1 MFKRT
6 TAQAKIS
13 KLRNRVRVIQ
23 GGTSSSKTFSI
34 LPLLI
39 DYALTNAGAEISIV
53 AESIP
58 HLRRGAM
65 RDFLKILEWTNNY
78 IPDEWNASSFTYRFS
93 NKSYIEFFSAGDES
107 KLRGARR
114 DVLFINEANNI
125 NWESYYQL
133 AIRTRKFIYLDY
145 NPTSEFWAHT
155 ELIGNKNTDFIILT
169 YKDNEAL
176 EPAIV
181 KEIEAAKEKGKV
193 SEYWR
198 NWWQVY
204 GLGQIGSIQGAVF
217 STFAQVS
224 ENEIRNAELVSLG
237 LDWGF
242 TNDPTAL
249 IAVYRKNGKVLLH
262 ELIYETSL
270 TNKDIGEKLKSLGI
284 NKSHEI
290 IADSAEPKSIEEMR
304 RMGFRVTPSVKGKD
318 SVRQG
323 IDILQRY
330 DLQVT
335 ETSLNLIKELR
346 NYKWA
351 TDKSGKALNEPNDSW
366 NHAIDSIRY
375 VALLKLK
382 TGNSGKY
389 FILQA

>member
-13 KLRNRVRVIQ
+13 KLRSRVRVIQ

-114 DVLFINEANNI
+114 DILFINEANNI

-181 KEIEAAKEKGKV
+181 KEIEAAKEKGKI

-224 ENEIRNAELVSLG
+224 ETEIRDAELVSLG

-290 IADSAEPKSIEEMR
+290 IADSAEPKSIEEIR

-330 DLQVT
+330 DLLVT

-346 NYKWA
+346 NYRWA